1 MKKFLHMMVAVMA
14 IAVPSAAQA
23 TPISLNQWYTFSFGD
38 VGSAL
43 GDGSGVTLGVNP
55 PAIAAPA
62 APWDFITLA
71 PVQLVVSDGFNSG
84 DQFELFDNLSSLGL
98 TSTPTGGGDC
108 SSDIT
113 ACLADITISK
123 GAFIL
128 GAGSHSLTG
137 TVAASF
143 SAGAGFFQVT
153 DVVTAVPEPVTFSIF
168 GAGLL
173 GAAAMRRRK
182 AKKA

>member
-1 MKKFLHMMVAVMA
+1 MKKFLQVVAAVMA
-14 IAVPSAAQA
+14 VAVPSAAQA
-23 TPISLNQWYTFSFGD
+23 APILLNQWYTFSFGGL
-38 VGSAL
+38 GSAL

-55 PAIAAPA
+55 AAIAAPGT
-62 APWDFITLA
+62 PWDFTTVGPA
-71 PVQLVVSDGFNSG
+71 QLVVSDGFNSG
-84 DQFELFDNLSSLGL
+84 DRFELFDNLSSLGL
-98 TSTPTGGGDC
+98 TSTPTGGGNC
-108 SSDIT
+108 GSDIT

-123 GAFIL
+123 GTFIL

-137 TVAASF
+137 TIAASF
-143 SAGAGFFQVT
+143 GAGAGFFQVA
-153 DVVTAVPEPVTFSIF
+153 DITAVPEPVTFSIF